1 MKLPEI
7 HLDEV
12 VLSILFI
19 LFASMIFIHFFDSFI
34 SQYMNKIPDR
44 FTRLEG
50 MECMGG
56 CGKESMCDC
65 GKECMGGC
73 GKESMCGCKKSQ

>member
-7 HLDEV
+7 HLEEV

-56 CGKESMCDC
+56 CDKESMESD
-65 GKECMGGC
+65 KESN
-73 GKESMCGCKKSQ
+73 KESMGCKKSQ

>member
-1 MKLPEI
+1 
-7 HLDEV
+7 
-12 VLSILFI
+12 
-19 LFASMIFIHFFDSFI
+19 MIFIHFFDSFI

-56 CGKESMCDC
+56 CDTESMESDKESNKESM
-65 GKECMGGC
+65 
-73 GKESMCGCKKSQ
+73 GCKKSQ